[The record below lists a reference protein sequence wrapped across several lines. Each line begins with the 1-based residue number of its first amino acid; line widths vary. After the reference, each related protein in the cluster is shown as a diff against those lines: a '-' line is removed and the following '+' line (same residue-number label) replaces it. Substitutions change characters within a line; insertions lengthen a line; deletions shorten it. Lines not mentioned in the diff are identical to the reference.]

1 MRVPSPHRRLLSL
14 ALVPALC
21 AATTAPVTAQGE
33 RHQVIVRA
41 VTADRQPVLDLKPSD
56 LTLRIDGRDR
66 SIVAL
71 ELVTPASASGSAP
84 AIASSSTL
92 APPYSTNTGDAASP
106 KGTREFVIA
115 IDDEGIAPG
124 REQPVRAA
132 VTALLNS
139 LGPGDAVGLAGLKSG
154 GMRFAPT
161 TNHASVREALGRIV
175 AMGTVNESANDLGCR
190 TKTVLAGIG
199 GLLQNAS
206 PARTVV
212 VFSAGV
218 GTPTGETIR
227 ANLGKEADAMAAICQ
242 VYQRDLDELG
252 RIALGSPAALS
263 VVFVPE
269 ALGHSTNRGT
279 VEAGLENVAGVAGG
293 EFIRMA
299 GTDAV
304 VTRIAQT
311 AGIYYVA
318 HIDGISSGARRIDAR
333 VVREGIDVTARP
345 APSPETAASSGTPP
359 ASTKEMMSTA
369 TTFNALPLRSNGF
382 VSRQPGSQDLKVTVL
397 FEPSVPGTKLAAG
410 VVGLYDHNGTLK
422 AQWSA
427 QGNELTRLPVL
438 GALTIAPGR
447 YRMRVAAMSAD
458 GKPGTTD
465 TEINAQLT
473 DVGPLKAGAL
483 LVGGNPASFSPQL
496 EFTSQDAAVVGV
508 FELYGVTAANKVEVT
523 FELAKDA
530 AGPPLGS
537 TRGTVG
543 NGSGPDARLVF
554 GGFGLA
560 PVEPGDYVLRAVVS
574 VDGASAGRVLR
585 TIRKVK

>member
-1 MRVPSPHRRLLSL
+1 MV
-14 ALVPALC
+14 
-21 AATTAPVTAQGE
+21 ATTMPLAAQGE
-33 RHQVIVRA
+33 RSQVIVRA
-41 VTADRQPVLDLKPSD
+41 TSTDGQPVLDLQPAD

-66 SIVAL
+66 SIVSL
-71 ELVTPASASGSAP
+71 QLVRPVRARDADPKAP
-84 AIASSSTL
+84 AQSL
-92 APPYSTNTGDAASP
+92 PAPYTTNAAGDTVA
-106 KGTREFVIA
+106 KGAREFVIA

-124 REQPVRAA
+124 REQPVRTA
-132 VTALLNS
+132 VSALLDS

-161 TNHASVREALGRIV
+161 TDHAAVREALGRIV
-175 AMGTVNESANDLGCR
+175 ALGTVNESANDLGCR
-190 TKTVLAGIG
+190 TKTVLHGIG
-199 GLLQNAS
+199 GLLQDAS
-206 PARTVV
+206 AARTVV

-252 RIALGSPAALS
+252 RIAHSSPAALS

-293 EFIRMA
+293 AFIRMA
-299 GTDAV
+299 GTDAT

-318 HIDGISSGARRIDAR
+318 QIDGISSGARRIDAR
-333 VVREGIDVTARP
+333 VAREGIKVAARP
-345 APSPETAASSGTPP
+345 GSPP
-359 ASTKEMMSTA
+359 AAAGAAPATVKEMMTTSATFSTLA
-369 TTFNALPLRSNGF
+369 LRSSGF

-397 FEPSVPGTKLAAG
+397 FEPTVPGTKLSAG
-410 VVGLYDHNGTLK
+410 VVGLYDQKGTLK

-427 QGNELTRLPVL
+427 QGSELTRSPILA
-438 GALTIAPGR
+438 ALTILPGE
-447 YRMRVAAMSAD
+447 YRMRVAATTAD
-458 GKPGTTD
+458 GKAGTTD
-465 TEINAQLT
+465 TEISAQLA
-473 DVGPLKAGAL
+473 DIGPLKAGQM
-483 LVGGNPASFSPQL
+483 LVGGNPASFSPKL
-496 EFTSQDAAVVGV
+496 EFTSQDAALVGV
-508 FELYGVTAANKVEVT
+508 FEVYGVTADHKVEVT
-523 FELAKDA
+523 FELAKDTT
-530 AGPPLGS
+530 GPSLGS

-543 NGSGPDARLVF
+543 KGPGPDARLVF

-560 PVEPGDYVLRAVVS
+560 PLEPGDYVLRAAVS
-574 VDGASAGRVLR
+574 VDGAQVGRILR

>member
-1 MRVPSPHRRLLSL
+1 MV
-14 ALVPALC
+14 
-21 AATTAPVTAQGE
+21 AATMPLVAQEE
-33 RHQVIVRA
+33 RSRVIVRA
-41 VTADRQPVLDLKPSD
+41 TTSDGQPVLDLKPTD

-66 SIVAL
+66 SIVSL
-71 ELVTPASASGSAP
+71 ELVRPVSTPGADPKAP
-84 AIASSSTL
+84 AGSL
-92 APPYSTNTGDAASP
+92 PAPYTTNAGSDAMAN
-106 KGTREFVIA
+106 GTREFVIA

-124 REQPVRAA
+124 REQPVRIA
-132 VTALLNS
+132 VSALLDS

-161 TNHASVREALGRIV
+161 TDHAAVREALGRIV
-175 AMGTVNESANDLGCR
+175 ALGTVNESANDLGCR
-190 TKTVLAGIG
+190 TKTVLNGIG

-206 PARTVV
+206 AARTVV

-252 RIALGSPAALS
+252 RIAHSSPAALS

-293 EFIRMA
+293 AFIRMA
-299 GTDAV
+299 GADAT

-318 HIDGISSGARRIDAR
+318 QIDGVSSGARRIDAR
-333 VVREGIDVTARP
+333 VAREGVKVAARP
-345 APSPETAASSGTPP
+345 GSSAAAAPTAPVTV
-359 ASTKEMMSTA
+359 KEMM
-369 TTFNALPLRSNGF
+369 TTGAAFTTLPLRSSGF

-397 FEPSVPGTKLAAG
+397 FEPTIPGTKLSAG
-410 VVGLYDHNGTLK
+410 VVGLYDQKGTLK

-427 QGNELTRLPVL
+427 QGSELTRSPILA
-438 GALTIAPGR
+438 ALTILPGH
-447 YRMRVAAMSAD
+447 YRMRVAATTAD
-458 GKPGTTD
+458 GKAGTTD
-465 TEINAQLT
+465 TEINAQLA
-473 DVGPLKAGAL
+473 DLGPLKAGEM
-483 LVGGNPASFSPQL
+483 LVGGNPASFAPRL

-508 FELYGVTAANKVEVT
+508 FEIYGVTPDQKVDVT

-530 AGPPLGS
+530 TGPALGS

-543 NGSGPDARLVF
+543 KGPGPDARLVF

-560 PVEPGDYVLRAVVS
+560 PVEPGDYLLRAVVT
-574 VDGASAGRVLR
+574 VDGAPAGRVVR